1 MFSHMN
7 WAVAFKHAR
16 ARKWECVCL
25 EIKMKKNVTSTS
37 SNIMENVIV
46 QSTPYCILYACLV
59 CLAGVVL
66 LPRFKEKKF
75 CFLCFIST
83 LKLGGKHGSTICI
96 RNAGEAEIQ
105 QERLYFKT
113 CCAKGKSKVQTQMSQ
128 WPEVVWEC
136 SLQRGLNVFAACS
149 FYFKLQD
156 LWIFQLNEM
165 VYWFQ
170 PVVTNSVSCL

>member
-1 MFSHMN
+1 M
-7 WAVAFKHAR
+7 
-16 ARKWECVCL
+16 L
-25 EIKMKKNVTSTS
+25 LS
-37 SNIMENVIV
+37 SLP
-46 QSTPYCILYACLV
+46 PYCILYACLV

-66 LPRFKEKKF
+66 VPRFKEKKF

-83 LKLGGKHGSTICI
+83 LKLGGKHDSTMCI

-113 CCAKGKSKVQTQMSQ
+113 RCAKGKSKVQTQMSQ
-128 WPEVVWEC
+128 WPEVVCFMLVTWDELMYFKNHYTLDMLAKKKKKK
-136 SLQRGLNVFAACS
+136 SLTTPLLSSIQRGLNVFAACS

-156 LWIFQLNEM
+156 LWIFQLNEI

-170 PVVTNSVSCL
+170 PVVTNSV

>member
-25 EIKMKKNVTSTS
+25 EIKMKKNATSTS

-136 SLQRGLNVFAACS
+136 SLH
-149 FYFKLQD
+149 
-156 LWIFQLNEM
+156 EM
-165 VYWFQ
+165 SLCILRII
-170 PVVTNSVSCL
+170 TH

>member
-66 LPRFKEKKF
+66 LPRFKEKIF
-75 CFLCFIST
+75 VFSVLSA
-83 LKLGGKHGSTICI
+83 LWS
-96 RNAGEAEIQ
+96 
-105 QERLYFKT
+105 
-113 CCAKGKSKVQTQMSQ
+113 
-128 WPEVVWEC
+128 WEE
-136 SLQRGLNVFAACS
+136 SMAA
-149 FYFKLQD
+149 
-156 LWIFQLNEM
+156 
-165 VYWFQ
+165 
-170 PVVTNSVSCL
+170 PSVSEMQGKQKYNKRGFTSKHVVQKVRVKCKPKCPSDLKWFENAHYMRWVYVF